1 MGYESRVYIGLLHDK
16 STRKVKAWCEK
27 LATFELC
34 KMERDFPKL
43 FDKEINFNL
52 FGDDGDTLIVEDR
65 YGDICHYTNL
75 NKVLKWLKESVK
87 NDIEKGE
94 VPYRRSV
101 TLLDFLKGLK
111 KNRKSWESKYTDN
124 DGKKHSIKI
133 VIVHYG
139 Y

>member
-1 MGYESRVYIGLLHDK
+1 
-16 STRKVKAWCEK
+16 
-27 LATFELC
+27 
-34 KMERDFPKL
+34 MERDFSKL

-52 FGDDGDTLIVEDR
+52 YGDDGDTLITEDC
-65 YGDICHYTNL
+65 YGDVCHYTNS

-94 VPYRRSV
+94 VPYRRSLM
-101 TLLDFLKGLK
+101 LLDFLKGLK

-124 DGKKHSIKI
+124 NGKKCSEKI
-133 VIVHYG
+133 VLVHYG